1 MERTQTGETFEE
13 EADVLISARGN
24 LNEIVWPKIPGI
36 DSFEGE
42 IMHSAAWN
50 QKSVHV
56 LNGEENKLMSLDMTS
71 RTRRSESLAAGRVQ
85 YRLFPTFRRSRVF
98 R

>member
-1 MERTQTGETFEE
+1 MQTGETFEE
-13 EADVLISARGN
+13 ETDVLISARGN

-50 QKSVHV
+50 QKSVHA
-56 LNGEENKLMSLDMTS
+56 LNGEENRLMSLDMTL
-71 RTRRSESLAAGRVQ
+71 RTRRSESLAADRAQ
-85 YRLFPTFRRSRVF
+85 YRLFPTSRRSRVF